1 MKKAHD
7 PIAIKIIDGLG
18 GNGPVA
24 ELCQCSQA
32 AVSQWR
38 TNGIPRS
45 RMQFLRVVRP
55 KFDWSQVPE
64 DYPPRETKLDIAER
78 IKSSDDA
85 QPPVGG
91 GSPERRKT
99 QKGSRS

>member
-1 MKKAHD
+1 MTKALD
-7 PIAIKIIDGLG
+7 PIANKIIDGLG

-55 KFDWSQVPE
+55 KFDWSQIPD

-78 IKSSDDA
+78 IRASDDM
-85 QPPVGG
+85 QPPVGER
-91 GSPERRKT
+91 GSARKP
-99 QKGSRS
+99 KKARDK